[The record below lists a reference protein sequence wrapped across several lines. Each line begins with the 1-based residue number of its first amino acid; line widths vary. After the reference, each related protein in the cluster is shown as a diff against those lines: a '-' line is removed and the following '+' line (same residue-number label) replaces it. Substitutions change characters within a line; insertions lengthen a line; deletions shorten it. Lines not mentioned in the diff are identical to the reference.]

1 MAAPTRRAPFLG
13 LLRLD
18 TRFPRPVGDIGNPNT
33 HPFPV
38 RQFVVAGA
46 TAERAVRGEAATLLA
61 PFVAA
66 GHRLVEDGAVAI
78 ATSCGFL
85 APFQRE
91 LAAALPVPVAASA
104 LLQVPWL
111 APMLG
116 TGRRV
121 GVLTIDA
128 AALGASHLAAAGAS
142 PDTPVEGIDPTGELC
157 GAIFGDRPSF
167 DRDRARR
174 EVVEAGQRLV
184 ARHPEVA
191 AIVLECTNLPPY
203 RLALARATGRPIF
216 DSNTLLAWLWQ
227 GAFAFHLPSD
237 PEGLRST

>member
-1 MAAPTRRAPFLG
+1 MSAPRARAPFLG
-13 LLRLD
+13 LIRLD
-18 TRFPRPVGDIGNPNT
+18 TRFPRPIGDIGNPNT

-38 RQFVVAGA
+38 RQVVVDGA
-46 TAERAVRGEAATLLA
+46 SAERAVRGDSAGLLA
-61 PFVAA
+61 PFIAA
-66 GHRLVEDGAVAI
+66 GSRLVDDGAVAI

-91 LAAALPVPVAASA
+91 MSAALPVPVAASA
-104 LLQVPWL
+104 LLQVAWL
-111 APMLG
+111 APLIG
-116 TGRRV
+116 GGRRV

-128 AALGASHLAAAGAS
+128 TALGAAHLAAAGAP
-142 PDTPVEGIDPTGELC
+142 PDTPVQGIDPAGELS
-157 GAIFGDRPSF
+157 GAIFGDRPVF
-167 DRDRARR
+167 DLDRARR

-203 RLALARATGRPIF
+203 RLALACATGRPIF

-227 GAFAFHLPSD
+227 GASAFHLPSD